1 MTKIIK
7 NKKKK
12 NHNIKKNSVKYNK
25 KSKILYFFWYI
36 ITVHIIRYFFILINK
51 PDFLAFRKSE
61 ITTNWTFTNFISFFS
76 RQSVILIFIIITL
89 NLFTNYQNKKWF
101 RYLAFIGLIDILLS
115 SLAYN
120 FIIDNLNMLKNI
132 YKNYNFLSIS
142 YFENVVFPF
151 FYLIFFFVSK
161 NIKNINLKKNY
172 ISLIH
177 PSLYLFFFIIINSY
191 NENLMPYPY
200 SFINPKIGKCLLNF
214 LYDKEPK
221 GWIGLFINFSLIS
234 FIIYFLGLI
243 ILNFK
248 KIFSNYNNKNKY
260 YK

>member
-1 MTKIIK
+1 MKI
-7 NKKKK
+7 N
-12 NHNIKKNSVKYNK
+12 KKNSVKYNK

-115 SLAYN
+115 GLAYN
-120 FIIDNLNMLKNI
+120 FIIDNLNMLKNLS
-132 YKNYNFLSIS
+132 KNDYFSII
-142 YFENVVFPF
+142 YFEHVVFPL
-151 FYLIFFFVSK
+151 FYLIFFLIS
-161 NIKNINLKKNY
+161 NIKNIPLNKLY
-172 ISLIH
+172 IYLWH
-177 PSLYLFFFIIINSY
+177 PSLYLLFFIIINSY

-234 FIIYFLGLI
+234 FIMFLISIIIWKLKNISSKKTKICISIIISFLI
-243 ILNFK
+243 LTL
-248 KIFSNYNNKNKY
+248 
-260 YK
+260 